1 VPRACVASVD
11 SVFDCGGGDY
21 SLQSKGN
28 ILYSAATANSTMDSS
43 TKIMEDGI
51 VDSPPTRNAQPLRT
65 KSMTPTHIQG
75 SFSNSRSSRKLHG
88 IPSSSMPS
96 EVVKVNF

>member
-1 VPRACVASVD
+1 MD

-51 VDSPPTRNAQPLRT
+51 VDSPPTRNAQPLRVISPLPLRT